1 MQEKDKIQEELK
13 ELTDWSRIEP
23 GNHGFEVSEQRL
35 LDLSEKALM
44 THKRQEA
51 RQKSWYRLTIA
62 AAVVALVSVALW
74 FNFTSD
80 DNTLILAENGY
91 ADLYFEYLSAEAMM
105 LEDED
110 LIEVLGDL
118 YLQSLDEQG
127 VDAFMDENSNNE

>member
-1 MQEKDKIQEELK
+1 MQEKDKIREELK
-13 ELTDWSRIEP
+13 ALTAWSRIES

-35 LDLSEKALM
+35 LDLSKKALM
-44 THKRQEA
+44 THMEQEA

-62 AAVVALVSVALW
+62 AAVAALVSVALW

-80 DNTLILAENGY
+80 NSAVILAENGY
-91 ADLYFEYLSAEAMM
+91 ADLFFEYLSAEAML

-127 VDAFMDENSNNE
+127 ADTFLDENSNIE